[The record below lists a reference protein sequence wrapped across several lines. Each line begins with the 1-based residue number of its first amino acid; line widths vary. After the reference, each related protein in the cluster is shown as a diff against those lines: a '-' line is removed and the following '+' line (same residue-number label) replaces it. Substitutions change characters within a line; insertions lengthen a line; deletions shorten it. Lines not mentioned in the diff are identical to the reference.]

1 MEREKGNGGDLG
13 YLSLFLSLSLSLS
26 KTCSLS
32 FSAKAEIQINPIG
45 YDLQITRENGVV
57 NFHVRS

>member
-13 YLSLFLSLSLSLS
+13 YLSLFLPLSLPDLY
-26 KTCSLS
+26 SLS